1 MWFRFPLLKTC
12 NCAILQ
18 TFFPCFTRL
27 FVSHCCD
34 INFDCYFVCLF
45 PYLSITLLLWTAF
58 LVHISK
64 WEREQHWRETH
75 GKQTNLKFSVRLAQ
89 FMVRLLHGFSLNS
102 AHWWMHLFKVKISW
116 WVLHTIYGI
125 SLNLPERRKDNK
137 TNEISSIFQRHA
149 TINEKPYN

>member
-1 MWFRFPLLKTC
+1 MCYIADFFAVFCTFIYFSLLWYKFWLLFCLSLSLVVNNFAPLDS
-12 NCAILQ
+12 
-18 TFFPCFTRL
+18 FPCSYSL
-27 FVSHCCD
+27 
-34 INFDCYFVCLF
+34 
-45 PYLSITLLLWTAF
+45 
-58 LVHISK
+58 SK